1 MEKFIVVDHYNPELT
16 KGHPE
21 FISRSDA
28 FRDLKKNNQDGDH
41 DKSGRHKELK

>member
-21 FISRSDA
+21 FISGSDA
-28 FRDLKKNNQDGDH
+28 FRDLRYKMKM
-41 DKSGRHKELK
+41 LKQVQHEETK